1 MKWAAAEPE
10 RELERTLARE
20 LRLVRRRS
28 RLPWVYLVYH
38 RRPIASSGSGRLE
51 RDESRRPA
59 HRECGH
65 EDTAGE
71 PTVAALRLPSEERRH
86 IER

>member
-1 MKWAAAEPE
+1 MKWAEAEPE

-38 RRPIASSGSGRLE
+38 RPPTASSGSGRLE
-51 RDESRRPA
+51 REESKRPA

-65 EDTAGE
+65 EDTAADRR
-71 PTVAALRLPSEERRH
+71 VAALRLPSEERRH